1 MKTELMNLP
10 EAIRNKR
17 NQLLS
22 AAEVIESTSL
32 EIKKFEIIAMDA
44 IANAVDDYGKP
55 AFSNAEKR
63 QAELIRR
70 KSEDI
75 KFTGMEK
82 DLQTFRRAYE
92 QEKIELQHMIDVQ
105 ENYRAIARLGGGDI

>member
-10 EAIRNKR
+10 ETIKNKR

-22 AAEVIESTSL
+22 AAEVIESTSV
-32 EIKKFEIIAMDA
+32 EIRKWETTVMDT
-44 IANAVDDYGKP
+44 IANAFDDNGKP

-70 KSEDI
+70 KSEDA
-75 KFTGMEK
+75 KLSGMEK
-82 DLQTFRRAYE
+82 DLQTFKRAYE
-92 QEKIELQHMIDVQ
+92 QEKIELQYMIDVQ
-105 ENYRAIARLGGGDI
+105 ENYRAIARLGGCEV